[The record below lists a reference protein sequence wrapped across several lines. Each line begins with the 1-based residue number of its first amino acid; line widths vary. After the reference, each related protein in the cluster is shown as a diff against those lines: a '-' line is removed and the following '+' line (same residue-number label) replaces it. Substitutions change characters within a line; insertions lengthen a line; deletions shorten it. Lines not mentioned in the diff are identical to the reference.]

1 MTDLPL
7 TEETPGPDEYRAL
20 RVAAGLSPKSDTAAR
35 QGLPG
40 SLYAVCIRDGER
52 LIGMGRVV
60 GDGGLNYDIVD
71 MAVHPDYQRQG
82 HGYRIMDALMKF
94 VDGHAADSSYVS
106 LLADGGAPDLY
117 SKFGFEFTAPRTV
130 GMALNVRKKE

>member
-1 MTDLPL
+1 VTDLPL
-7 TEETPGPDEYRAL
+7 TEETPAPDEYRAL